1 VAQCPFAS
9 VRYWEWD
16 CLANEDDATLH
27 RPAIF
32 VAIFL
37 NEFHCSG
44 VISFEAIGVEV
55 DAKFPEM
62 S

>member
-1 VAQCPFAS
+1 MRTTPRCIA
-9 VRYWEWD
+9 
-16 CLANEDDATLH
+16 
-27 RPAIF
+27 PAIF